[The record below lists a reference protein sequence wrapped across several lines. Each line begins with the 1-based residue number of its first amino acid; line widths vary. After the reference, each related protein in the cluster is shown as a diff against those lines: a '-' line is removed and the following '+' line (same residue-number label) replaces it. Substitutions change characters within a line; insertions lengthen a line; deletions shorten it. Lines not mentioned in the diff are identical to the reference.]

1 MSAATEALAFAA
13 AIAIADDT
21 GELDEVLSEMLA
33 DPDVDWATISI
44 ELARICAALVQS
56 SHWRTKASTTAWHV
70 VQWLYDLSEELHPGW
85 YEEAEG
91 DS

>member
-44 ELARICAALVQS
+44 KLARICAALVQS
-56 SHWRTKASTTAWHV
+56 SLEDEGVYDGVARRAVALRPVRGTASRLV
-70 VQWLYDLSEELHPGW
+70 RGSG
-85 YEEAEG
+85 G
-91 DS
+91 

>member
-44 ELARICAALVQS
+44 KLARICAALVQS
-56 SHWRTKASTTAWHV
+56 SLEDEGVYDGVEDV